1 MTRTAHDSIL
11 LNTFRGIPS
20 ERPPFWFM
28 RQAGRVLPSYL
39 ELKKRYSFWEMM
51 QDPQLAAKVTLLP
64 VHDLQVDAA
73 ILFSDIL
80 VVPYAM
86 GMGLD
91 FTDQGPVFHT
101 PLAQEPDP
109 LKALNPDPS
118 RLEYIYNAIDLII
131 DTKPEHI
138 PLIGF
143 CGAPLTVLCYMLQGT
158 SRRADFSDALHFIH
172 QNRKTTNAIVDRIAE
187 LSIEYARQQVHHGVE
202 VFQLFETHGGI
213 IPYDMYQEIFLPAV
227 RKIAGEL
234 KALNTPFIF
243 FPKGIGTG
251 ISTITPDHC
260 DYLGIDWQ
268 TPLPLARK
276 MVHPSIGLQGNIN
289 PRLLY
294 TDRDIITAELEK
306 LIPFGKENRN
316 WIINLGH
323 GFMPDTPYQ
332 SAKLLSEWIRNA
344 DWRRNGQKIEH

>member
-1 MTRTAHDSIL
+1 MIRNTNNSIL
-11 LNTFRGIPS
+11 LNTLRGVPS

-28 RQAGRVLPSYL
+28 RQAGRVLPSYQK
-39 ELKKRYSFWEMM
+39 LKNKYSFWEMM
-51 QDPQLAAKVTLLP
+51 KDPRLAAEVTLLP
-64 VHDLQVDAA
+64 VNDLKVDAA

-80 VVPYAM
+80 VIPYAM

-101 PLAQEPDP
+101 PLVEESDP

-118 RLEYIYNAIDLII
+118 RLEYIYKAIDVII
-131 DTKPEHI
+131 DAKPGNI

-158 SRRADFSDALHFIH
+158 SRRTEFSDALNFI
-172 QNRKTTNAIVDRIAE
+172 QKNRDLTGAIVHRIAE
-187 LSIEYARQQVHHGVE
+187 LSVEYARQQVRHGVE
-202 VFQLFETHGGI
+202 VFQLFETHAGI

-227 RKIAGEL
+227 QKIAGEL
-234 KALNTPFIF
+234 KGMNTPFIF

-251 ISTITPDHC
+251 IRTITPDHC

-268 TPLPLARK
+268 TPLQLARE

-294 TDRDIITAELEK
+294 ADRKVITAELEK
-306 LIPFGKENRN
+306 LIPFGKENSN

-332 SAKLLSEWIRNA
+332 SAVLLSEWIRNA
-344 DWRRNGQKIEH
+344 DWGRNDKKIEH